1 MRLEMIHVS
10 VRSFWIA
17 RGAMKPANTLQVYSA
32 SHLAG
37 GVWRKFSL
45 ASTKK
50 NSYSIRYIEFLDT
63 CMEYQMQ
70 FEKKV
75 ITQYKCLHEMNI
87 LSLISL

>member
-1 MRLEMIHVS
+1 MRLEMIRVS

-32 SHLAG
+32 RHLAG

-45 ASTKK
+45 ASSQKI
-50 NSYSIRYIEFLDT
+50 SYSIRHIEFLDT

-70 FEKKV
+70 FKKSNYTV
-75 ITQYKCLHEMNI
+75 
-87 LSLISL
+87 